1 MSLLVVGSVAFDGIE
16 TPFGKVERTLG
27 GAASY
32 FALAASH
39 FTPVRVVGIVGDDFT
54 DRDKGI
60 LRGRG
65 RRIDLEGV
73 EHAPG
78 KSFFWSGRYNQN
90 MNERTTLTTELNVF
104 ANFQPKLPK
113 SYLDTSFIFLG
124 NIQPTLQLSVLQ
136 QVKRKPTL
144 VGLDSMNYWIER
156 TGSELRETLKH
167 IHVLVINDDETRQ
180 LTGEHN
186 LTRAARDIFKMGP
199 KILVIKRG
207 EHGAL
212 LVHRN
217 FLFAAPAYPLDEVHD
232 PTGAGDSFA
241 GGFMGY
247 LASSGRVS
255 EKSLRRA
262 MVYGSVMGSFAC
274 ERFGVE
280 RLTTVRLSEIK
291 ARARRFSKLTSF
303 TL

>member
-16 TPFGKVERTLG
+16 TPFGKVDKTLG

-54 DRDKGI
+54 ERDKAI
-60 LRGRG
+60 LRGRNG
-65 RRIDLEGV
+65 RIDLEGL
-73 EHAPG
+73 ERAPG
-78 KSFFWSGRYNQN
+78 KSFFWAGRYNKN
-90 MNERTTLTTELNVF
+90 LNERTTLTTELNVF

-124 NIQPTLQLSVLQ
+124 NIQPTLQLSVLKQ
-136 QVKRKPTL
+136 MKRKPVL
-144 VGLDSMNYWIER
+144 AGLDSMNYWIER

-167 IHVLVINDDETRQ
+167 IQVLVINDDETRQ

-186 LTRAARDIFKMGP
+186 LTRAAKDIFKMGP

-217 FLFAAPAYPLDEVHD
+217 FLFALPAFPLEEVHD

-241 GGFMGY
+241 GGFMGC
-247 LASSGRVS
+247 LAKEGRVT

-280 RLTTVRLSEIK
+280 RLTTLRLGEIK
-291 ARARRFSKLTSF
+291 ARARHFSKLTSF

>member
-16 TPFGKVERTLG
+16 TPFGKVDRTLG

-32 FALAASH
+32 FALAACH

-54 DRDKGI
+54 EKDKGV
-60 LRGRG
+60 LSGRG
-65 RRIDLEGV
+65 KRIDLEGV

-78 KSFFWSGRYNQN
+78 KSFFWAGRYNQN
-90 MNERTTLTTELNVF
+90 MNERLTLTTELNVF

-136 QVKRKPTL
+136 QVKRKPAL

-167 IHVLVINDDETRQ
+167 IQVLVINDDETRQ

-212 LVHRN
+212 LVCRD
-217 FLFAAPAYPLDEVHD
+217 FLFAVPAFPLEEVHD

-247 LASSGRVS
+247 LASAGRVN

-280 RLTTVRLSEIK
+280 RLTTVKKSEIT
-291 ARARRFSKLTSF
+291 ARARRFSRLTSF

>member
-16 TPFGKVERTLG
+16 TPFGKVDRTLG

-39 FTPVRVVGIVGDDFT
+39 FAPVRVVGIVGDDFT
-54 DRDKGI
+54 ERDMTI
-60 LRGRG
+60 LRGRKK
-65 RRIDLEGV
+65 RIDLEGV

-78 KSFFWSGRYNQN
+78 KSFFWAGRYNQN

-113 SYLDTSFIFLG
+113 SYLDTSFVFLG

-136 QVKRKPTL
+136 QMKRKPVL

-186 LTRAARDIFKMGP
+186 LTRAAKDIFKMGP

-217 FLFAAPAYPLDEVHD
+217 FLFAAPAFPLDEVHD

-247 LASSGRVS
+247 LASVGRVN
-255 EKSLRRA
+255 EKTLRRA
-262 MVYGSVMGSFAC
+262 MVYGSVMGGFAC

-280 RLTTVRLSEIK
+280 RLTTVKPSEIK
-291 ARARRFSKLTSF
+291 ARARHFSRLTFF